1 MKAAVLVCFVISMIA
16 MLFLIY
22 TTFSIPMVKSGFG
35 IYCIEQQVR
44 HENPGFIE
52 PPYVQ
57 TVVWYNQEIV
67 MDWYDHIDSDSTAIK
82 AKVVAEQW
90 VKKIEAN
97 EPKN

>member
-1 MKAAVLVCFVISMIA
+1 MKVAVLVCFVISMTA

-22 TTFSIPMVKSGFG
+22 INYTIPMVKSGLG

-67 MDWYDHIDSDSTAIK
+67 MGWYNHIDSDSTAIK
-82 AKVVAEQW
+82 AKMVAEKW
-90 VKKIEAN
+90 VEQIEAN
-97 EPKN
+97 Q